1 MPTKRIVIV
10 SERSVYTGN
19 NQGPIGP
26 TGATGAKGATGP
38 TSATGATGATGAKGA
53 TGSTGPQG
61 IQGIQGITGPTGA
74 TGATGS
80 QGIQGVT
87 GPTGSQGIQGVT
99 GSTGPT
105 GPQGIQGIQGVT
117 GTTGSQGIQ
126 GIQGITGP
134 TGDTGATGAQGI
146 QGVTGPTGA
155 TGAAGAQGIQGVT
168 GPTGSTGST
177 GATGATGSQGI
188 QGIQG
193 VTGSTGATGSQGV
206 QGVQGVT
213 GSTGPTGATGATGSQ
228 GIQGITGPTGS
239 TGAQGIQGVQGVTGP
254 TGQTGAQ
261 GVTGPTGVAGATG
274 ATGSQ
279 GIEGVTGPAGITGPT
294 GSQGVQGI
302 TGPTGTAGATGT
314 TGATGDQGI
323 QGITGPTGAT
333 GATGAQGIQGV
344 TGATGTNG
352 TIGVNGSTGPT
363 GPTGLSGS
371 SGSLG
376 ATGPTGA
383 TGITGTAG
391 TIGATGPTGATG
403 ATSTVEGPTGPT
415 GLTGATGPT
424 GATGTTGATG
434 ATGPTGATGST
445 GASGQGVP
453 TGGSSGQILS
463 KIDGTNY
470 NTQWINAGGG
480 AANPL
485 LDTYLFSTSTAMDN
499 PGTGNFRLNNST
511 GSSVTQVAFADTSN
525 SSSNNFEYFSRVKV
539 GDTIMY
545 TPEATPTGSK
555 WWRASVSN
563 STRVPITNSVL
574 AQRTTLAEVYADN
587 SFVGTTGASTT
598 TAQIAYLAGDLVL
611 VDVYSY
617 GEFNLVNNTPTMTG
631 ATFTLIQ
638 TKLRTDGITRVSSYY
653 AYITSPLS
661 SRAITV
667 SCSCDP
673 TSTYVGV
680 SCSVAV
686 VTGADPSNPIGAK
699 VTGFATLNGSNT
711 TTAIA
716 TTFDNSY
723 VYLAANTYAS
733 LNPTSSTQTVRT
745 VSNNLGSIYGYR
757 SVATSGT
764 STTTNIT
771 TNAVPDGSGGP
782 YSVYEVIPYVT
793 IPVAY
798 WTFDV
803 SYVTVGSG
811 GLPSAADVCNI
822 SIIPSSAP
830 SPLTTKG
837 DLLVYTTTSTRKAG
851 SGATGTVLVTD
862 PSQSDNLKWTYP
874 QIILPLSVYNG
885 TLVALTT
892 DVYRWYNR
900 TGRTLTIK
908 AVWISVGTAPTT
920 SGSVTVDVNKGTG
933 TGSATTI
940 FTTQG
945 NRPTITTT
953 NLVSSRVTNMNIT
966 SVADNDFLTFDVDT
980 VGSGNPGSN
989 LIVTIEF
996 DGA

>member
-1 MPTKRIVIV
+1 
-10 SERSVYTGN
+10 
-19 NQGPIGP
+19 
-26 TGATGAKGATGP
+26 
-38 TSATGATGATGAKGA
+38 
-53 TGSTGPQG
+53 
-61 IQGIQGITGPTGA
+61 
-74 TGATGS
+74 
-80 QGIQGVT
+80 
-87 GPTGSQGIQGVT
+87 
-99 GSTGPT
+99 
-105 GPQGIQGIQGVT
+105 
-117 GTTGSQGIQ
+117 
-126 GIQGITGP
+126 
-134 TGDTGATGAQGI
+134 
-146 QGVTGPTGA
+146 
-155 TGAAGAQGIQGVT
+155 
-168 GPTGSTGST
+168 
-177 GATGATGSQGI
+177 
-188 QGIQG
+188 
-193 VTGSTGATGSQGV
+193 
-206 QGVQGVT
+206 
-213 GSTGPTGATGATGSQ
+213 
-228 GIQGITGPTGS
+228 
-239 TGAQGIQGVQGVTGP
+239 
-254 TGQTGAQ
+254 
-261 GVTGPTGVAGATG
+261 
-274 ATGSQ
+274 
-279 GIEGVTGPAGITGPT
+279 
-294 GSQGVQGI
+294 
-302 TGPTGTAGATGT
+302 
-314 TGATGDQGI
+314 
-323 QGITGPTGAT
+323 
-333 GATGAQGIQGV
+333 
-344 TGATGTNG
+344 
-352 TIGVNGSTGPT
+352 
-363 GPTGLSGS
+363 
-371 SGSLG
+371 LG

-383 TGITGTAG
+383 TGIAGSTGT
-391 TIGATGPTGATG
+391 
-403 ATSTVEGPTGPT
+403 
-415 GLTGATGPT
+415 TGATGPT
-424 GATGTTGATG
+424 GATSTVAGP
-434 ATGPTGATGST
+434 TGPTGVTGST
-445 GASGQGVP
+445 GAGLP

-463 KIDGTNY
+463 KIDGTDY
-470 NTQWINAGGG
+470 NTQWVNASGG

-485 LDTYLFSTSTAMDN
+485 LDTYLFSTTTAMDN

-511 GSSVTQVAFADTSN
+511 GSSVTQAAFADISN

-545 TPEATPTGSK
+545 TPAETPTGSK

-574 AQRTTLAEVYADN
+574 AQRTTLPEVYALGDGAEGDF
-587 SFVGTTGASTT
+587 SVTTSS
-598 TAQIAYLAGDLVL
+598 IAYLAGDLVL

-617 GEFNLVNNTPTMTG
+617 AESGIVNNIPTMTG

-638 TKLRTDGITRVSSYY
+638 TKLRADGITRISSYY
-653 AYITSPLS
+653 AYITSALS
-661 SRAITV
+661 SRAITA
-667 SCSCDP
+667 SCSA
-673 TSTYVGV
+673 TATTYAGI

-686 VTGADPSNPIGAK
+686 VTGANPSSPIGAK
-699 VTGFATLNGSNT
+699 VTGFATANGSNT
-711 TTAIA
+711 TTAIT
-716 TTFDNSY
+716 TTFNNSY
-723 VYLAANTYAS
+723 VYLAANTYPS
-733 LNPTSSTQTVRT
+733 VNPTSSTQTVRT

-782 YSVYEVIPYVT
+782 YSVYEVVPYTT

-837 DLLVYTTTSTRKAG
+837 DLLVYTTTTARKAG
-851 SGATGTVLVTD
+851 SGSTGTVLVTD
-862 PSQSDNLKWTYP
+862 TSQSDNLKWTYP

-885 TLVALTT
+885 TLVASTT